1 MYETTWVP
9 VIVLTF
15 HKRRESTNLQNEA
28 PENRVTFSDARH
40 FECGTLTGYGFIYLS
55 FLWGWVATFIGPRPK
70 RRINWVGVINQYFL
84 FQKIFLGLFLFK
96 ILELWRVENE
106 AIA

>member
-1 MYETTWVP
+1 MTLEVKDRHMYERTWVP

-40 FECGTLTGYGFIYLS
+40 FECGTLSGGVVRVWVYL
-55 FLWGWVATFIGPRPK
+55 P
-70 RRINWVGVINQYFL
+70 
-84 FQKIFLGLFLFK
+84 
-96 ILELWRVENE
+96 
-106 AIA
+106 

>member
-1 MYETTWVP
+1 MTLEVKDRHMYETTWVP

-40 FECGTLTGYGFIYLS
+40 FECGTLSGYGFIYLS
-55 FLWGWVATFIGPRPK
+55 SLWGWEPLSDLDLNVVST
-70 RRINWVGVINQYFL
+70 
-84 FQKIFLGLFLFK
+84 
-96 ILELWRVENE
+96 ESE
-106 AIA
+106 

>member
-1 MYETTWVP
+1 MTLEVKDRHMYETTWVP

-40 FECGTLTGYGFIYLS
+40 FECGTLLGSSGNGFMYLS
-55 FLWGWVATFIGPRPK
+55 YPAPEKGK
-70 RRINWVGVINQYFL
+70 VGVYTYLPFY
-84 FQKIFLGLFLFK
+84 G
-96 ILELWRVENE
+96 
-106 AIA
+106 AG